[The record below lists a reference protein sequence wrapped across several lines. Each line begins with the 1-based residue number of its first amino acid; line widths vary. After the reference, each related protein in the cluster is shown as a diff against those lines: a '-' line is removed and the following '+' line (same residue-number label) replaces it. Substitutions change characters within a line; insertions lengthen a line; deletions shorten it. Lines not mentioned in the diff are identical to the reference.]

1 MTDQQ
6 ITNPEVLQI
15 LAVVID
21 INDVRAQLLAHREEA
36 GDLSTARSLLGCDID
51 IVRLLQHCL
60 TLEENAILQAML
72 DRTVAMAETTCEM
85 ITLIELRNAVQ
96 QAEFEAA
103 RSTVH

>member
-1 MTDQQ
+1 
-6 ITNPEVLQI
+6 
-15 LAVVID
+15 
-21 INDVRAQLLAHREEA
+21 
-36 GDLSTARSLLGCDID
+36 
-51 IVRLLQHCL
+51 
-60 TLEENAILQAML
+60 LQAML